1 MTKKTEETLRL
12 YNKLADDEK
21 YDFFKALDNHGNLE
35 SYSIGMQIDEF
46 IRDYEEFEEDEE

>member
-1 MTKKTEETLRL
+1 MTKKTEEALQL

-21 YDFFKALDNHGNLE
+21 YDFFKALDDHGNLE

-46 IRDYEEFEEDEE
+46 IKDFEESEDDEE

>member
-21 YDFFKALDNHGNLE
+21 YDFFKALDDHGNLE

-46 IRDYEEFEEDEE
+46 IKDFEESEDDEE

>member
-1 MTKKTEETLRL
+1 MTKKTEEAFQL